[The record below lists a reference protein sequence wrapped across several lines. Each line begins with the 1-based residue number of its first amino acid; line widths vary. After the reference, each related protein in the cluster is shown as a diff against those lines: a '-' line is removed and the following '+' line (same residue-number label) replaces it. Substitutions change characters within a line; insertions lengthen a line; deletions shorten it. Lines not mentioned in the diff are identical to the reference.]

1 MRARA
6 GFTIVE
12 VVVALMVVSV
22 GVLGMLGTAALVTR
36 MLARGRWVASASQI
50 AASRLERLRPAAC
63 ITSQRT
69 SGSDTTATVGS
80 ARVVNSWSFT
90 DAGNN
95 SYRVKLIT
103 SYFTGPSKARSDTL
117 EATIV
122 CIT

>member
-1 MRARA
+1 
-6 GFTIVE
+6 
-12 VVVALMVVSV
+12 MVVSV

-36 MLARGRWVASASQI
+36 MLARGRWVSSASQI

-69 SGSDTTATVGS
+69 SGTDTTTIVGS

-95 SYRVKLIT
+95 SYRVQLIT
-103 SYFTGPSKARSDTL
+103 SYLTGPSKTRRDTL
-117 EATIV
+117 EAMIV

>member
-1 MRARA
+1 MRARG

-36 MLARGRWVASASQI
+36 MLARGRWVSSASQI

-69 SGSDTTATVGS
+69 SGTDTTTIVGS

-95 SYRVKLIT
+95 SYRVQLIT
-103 SYFTGPSKARSDTL
+103 SYLTGPSKTRRDTL
-117 EATIV
+117 EAMIV